1 MVVAKTAPAVDP
13 EILRAARLISRAA
26 LFSGL
31 RASRIVDLAQH
42 AFVQTLDPGD
52 LLFRQGDRGNS
63 LYVLGEGR
71 IRLFVEGPG
80 GEASTLSIVE
90 PPASFGE
97 LSVFDRQPRSASA
110 EALEHSEVVG
120 IPGRALRD
128 AYLADPSLAEALL
141 SSLAALVRS
150 ATSQRSTMAF
160 WDLHGRVA
168 RELLGM
174 ADAHGDD
181 TVYLDAHAS
190 TLAARAGG
198 SNGAVNRILVQLER
212 DGFISRRGLTVELVD
227 RAALA
232 GFVDR
237 TSPADGCVDGFS
249 QPVPSGRP

>member
-1 MVVAKTAPAVDP
+1 MVLTKTAVAVDP

-31 RASRIVDLAQH
+31 RASRVVDLAQH
-42 AFVQTLDPGD
+42 AFVQALDPGD
-52 LLFRQGDRGNS
+52 FLFRQGDRGNS

-71 IRLFVEGPG
+71 IRLSVADPSGI
-80 GEASTLSIVE
+80 ATTLSTLE

-97 LSVFDRQPRSASA
+97 LSVFDRRPRSATA
-110 EALEHSEVVG
+110 EALDHSEVVG

-141 SSLAALVRS
+141 ASLAALVRS

-168 RELLGM
+168 RELLHM

-181 TVYLDAHAS
+181 TIYLDAHAS
-190 TLAARAGG
+190 TLATRAGG
-198 SNGAVNRILVQLER
+198 SDGAVGRILSQLER
-212 DGFISRRGLTVELVD
+212 EGSISRHGMTVHVVDRNALAALVD
-227 RAALA
+227 RTFAR
-232 GFVDR
+232 D
-237 TSPADGCVDGFS
+237 
-249 QPVPSGRP
+249 